1 MVKDISV
8 IKIFAPGLKPLH
20 AALIYG
26 LCNYMSYAED
36 CLYGKHF
43 LFFFFFSS
51 WLISFSASEL
61 CISMNASPDYNFP
74 DGAGSLYMPS

>member
-43 LFFFFFSS
+43 LFFFLFF
-51 WLISFSASEL
+51 LVNQFF
-61 CISMNASPDYNFP
+61 CF
-74 DGAGSLYMPS
+74 